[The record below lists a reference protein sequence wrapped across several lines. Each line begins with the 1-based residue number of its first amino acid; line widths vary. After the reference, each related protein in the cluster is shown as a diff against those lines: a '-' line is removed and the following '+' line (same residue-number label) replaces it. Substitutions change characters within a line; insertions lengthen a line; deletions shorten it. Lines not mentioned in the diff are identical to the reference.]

1 MFGSRATHGATLDAQ
16 RATRDGQRRDSDSD
30 SDSDPDPEPTRQG
43 RCSCMLDYWSKKTLA
58 TGASV
63 NLFKSAVVCS
73 GPSEVIPAPGTFTIC
88 QICVASLR
96 LPCSFIRRPIGL
108 L

>member
-1 MFGSRATHGATLDAQ
+1 MGSVET
-16 RATRDGQRRDSDSD
+16 
-30 SDSDPDPEPTRQG
+30 SDSDPDPEPTREVFLYA
-43 RCSCMLDYWSKKTLA
+43 RLLVKKTLA

-73 GPSEVIPAPGTFTIC
+73 GPSEVIPAPGKFTIC
-88 QICVASLR
+88 QFCVASLR
-96 LPCSFIRRPIGL
+96 LHCLFMRRPIGL